1 LNERIKKLRR
11 SLDLTQQEFADRI
24 GVKRNTVATYEGGR
38 NEPVDSVVS
47 LICRE
52 FGVREEW
59 LRFGTGEMFA
69 PAPTSE
75 LDALASKYPKMTH
88 DTYVLIE
95 KLLSMSVEDQNVI
108 TGFMRQVVAG
118 IGDVPLGTMALHPA
132 RAEMGREDYHAE
144 VDRRFDE
151 EKEAADKSEA

>member
-1 LNERIKKLRR
+1 MNERIKKLRR

-75 LDALASKYPKMTH
+75 LEALAARYPNMTH

-95 KLLSMSVEDQNVI
+95 KLLSMSIEDQNVI

-118 IGDVPLGTMALHPA
+118 IDDVPLGTLA
-132 RAEMGREDYHAE
+132 RPSGGTMTREMYHAE

>member
-1 LNERIKKLRR
+1 MNERIKKLRR

-59 LRFGTGEMFA
+59 LRYGTGEMFA
-69 PAPTSE
+69 PAATDE
-75 LDALASKYPKMTH
+75 LEALARRYPNVTH
-88 DTYVLIE
+88 ETYVFIE
-95 KLLSMSVEDQNVI
+95 KLVSLSAADQNTI
-108 TGFMRQVVAG
+108 MGFLREVVQG
-118 IGDVPLGTMALHPA
+118 FGDAAPGTPA
-132 RAEMGREDYHAE
+132 ISEGPTREELHAE
-144 VDRRFDE
+144 LDRQLDM
-151 EKEAADKSEA
+151 EKEAGAGSAVS

>member
-1 LNERIKKLRR
+1 MGDRIKALRR
-11 SLDLTQQEFADRI
+11 AKNLTQQQFADRI
-24 GVKRNTVATYEGGR
+24 GVKRNTIANYEIGR
-38 NEPVDSVVS
+38 NDPVDSIVN

-52 FGVREEW
+52 FGVSEEW
-59 LRFGTGEMFA
+59 LRYGTGEMFV
-69 PAPTSE
+69 PAPTTE
-75 LDALASKYPKMTH
+75 LDALAAHYPTMTH

-95 KLLSMSVEDQNVI
+95 KLLSMSAEDQNVI

-118 IGDVPLGTMALHPA
+118 IGDVPLGTPALRPA
-132 RAEMGREDYHAE
+132 GPEMTREDYHAE